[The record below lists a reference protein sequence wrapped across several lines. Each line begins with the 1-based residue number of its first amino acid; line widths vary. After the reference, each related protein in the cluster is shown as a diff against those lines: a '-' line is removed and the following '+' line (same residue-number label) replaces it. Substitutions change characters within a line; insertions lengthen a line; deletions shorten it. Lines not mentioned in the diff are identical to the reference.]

1 MFQTSQKALRAA
13 LLSAL
18 ALMPKAAQAL
28 TFDHKIET
36 HLSSVQ
42 LWDLL
47 TSALRGDMT
56 SGFWPT
62 RYSTISGQVEENGL
76 ITEVVFG
83 SSTVKYRLSNVI
95 PGERLTY
102 SPLPGEAMQ
111 GLSHIE
117 VSPLA
122 RGDSSADQVGS
133 VLHWYGSYEV
143 SSFSPV
149 GLTIRL
155 YEQLFFRA
163 LRGNLEKL
171 ATSGP
176 QNP

>member
-1 MFQTSQKALRAA
+1 MFQASQKALRSA
-13 LLSAL
+13 LVSAL
-18 ALMPKAAQAL
+18 ALLPKTAQAL

-36 HLSSVQ
+36 SLSTTQ

-47 TSALRGDMT
+47 SAALSGDMT
-56 SGFWPT
+56 NGFWPT

-76 ITEVVFG
+76 VTEVVFG
-83 SSTVKYRLSNVI
+83 SSTVKYRLSNVV
-95 PGERLTY
+95 PGHRLTY

-117 VSPLA
+117 VTAL
-122 RGDSSADQVGS
+122 SATGPATSESGS
-133 VLHWYGSYEV
+133 QLHWYGSYEV
-143 SSFSPV
+143 SSLSPV

-163 LRGNLEKL
+163 LSSNLEKL
-171 ATSGP
+171 ATRGS

>member
-1 MFQTSQKALRAA
+1 MFENSQKALRAA
-13 LLSAL
+13 LFSAL
-18 ALMPKAAQAL
+18 ALVPKAAQAL

-36 HLSSVQ
+36 SLSSGQ

-47 TSALRGDMT
+47 TSALGGDMT
-56 SGFWPT
+56 NGFWPT
-62 RYSTISGQVEENGL
+62 RYSTISGQVEENG
-76 ITEVVFG
+76 IVTEVVFG
-83 SSTVKYRLSNVI
+83 SSTVRYRLSNLI

-117 VSPLA
+117 IRPLA
-122 RGDSSADQVGS
+122 EHEPGKGEAGS
-133 VLHWYGSYEV
+133 ILHWYGSYEV

-163 LRGNLEKL
+163 LSGNLDKL
-171 ATSGP
+171 STSGT
-176 QNP
+176 QN

>member
-1 MFQTSQKALRAA
+1 MFENSQKVLRAA
-13 LLSAL
+13 LFSAL
-18 ALMPKAAQAL
+18 ALVPKAAQAL

-36 HLSSVQ
+36 TLPSGQ

-47 TSALRGDMT
+47 TAALGGNMT
-56 SGFWPT
+56 NGFWPT
-62 RYSTISGQVEENGL
+62 RYSTISGSVEENG
-76 ITEVVFG
+76 IVTEVVFG
-83 SSTVKYRLSNVI
+83 SSTVKYRLSNLI

-111 GLSHIE
+111 GRSHIE
-117 VSPLA
+117 ISPLA
-122 RGDSSADQVGS
+122 EQGPGNGEVGS

-163 LRGNLEKL
+163 LSGNLDRL
-171 ATSGP
+171 STNGA
-176 QNP
+176 QN